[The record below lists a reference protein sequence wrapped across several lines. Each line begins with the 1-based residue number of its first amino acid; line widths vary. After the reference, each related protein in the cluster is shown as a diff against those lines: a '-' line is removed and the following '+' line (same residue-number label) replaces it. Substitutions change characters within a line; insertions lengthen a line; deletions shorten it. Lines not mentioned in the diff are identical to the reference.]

1 MLKRFEGP
9 IWIVIGV
16 AISFFSQ
23 RTGIGSFT
31 EPGAGF
37 VALVS
42 GLFLIAVGFVMSI
55 APKEKGDERG
65 KPAALMDRSGRSFR
79 LFLTVVLLVLYGLLL
94 EPLGYVLTTFL
105 FMAGLFYDLEKRSIA
120 VPLLASLASV
130 AVTYTLFEIWLK
142 VRFPRGVF
150 PWW

>member
-16 AISFFSQ
+16 AISFLSQ

-79 LFLTVVLLVLYGLLL
+79 LFLTIALLVLYGLLL
-94 EPLGYVLTTFL
+94 QPLGYVLTTFL
-105 FMAGLFYDLEKRSIA
+105 FMLGLFYDLEKRSIT
-120 VPLLASLASV
+120 VPLFASFASV
-130 AVTYTLFEIWLK
+130 AVTYGLFEIWLK
-142 VRFPRGVF
+142 ARFPRGVF